1 MIAFRRIVIVVLE
14 NASRDTVLSNQYMS
28 DLRKKGVFLSNS
40 HGVTH
45 PSQPNYFAMTG
56 GDTLGMV
63 SDDPGWVQWATVVF
77 SNPVP
82 PVDCITDL
90 LDRRG
95 LSWKAYA
102 ECLTPGDLVYATDP
116 LPPPPDGDFP
126 FARRH
131 VPFLSYPHIMK
142 DKEYADQHI
151 VNAAENFEL
160 DLAAGRLPHYS
171 FYTPN
176 LINDGHSLPPYGFP
190 PNPLDNCNE
199 TQDKYPP
206 AHPLEDKDQL
216 LNIEAFLK
224 NFLGDDPVSKFPPE
238 TLIVITFDESY
249 GAEVPYNI
257 YTLLIGDMLEAG
269 TVRHEPYNH
278 YSLLRTIEDNF
289 GLGTLG
295 RNDAA
300 ATPYWFVRHE
310 VQK

>member
-1 MIAFRRIVIVVLE
+1 MIAFRRAVIVVLE
-14 NASRDTVLSNQYMS
+14 NASRDTVLANQYMS

-63 SDDPGWVQWATVVF
+63 SDDPGWVQWTTVVF
-77 SNPVP
+77 TNPAP
-82 PVDCITDL
+82 PVNCVTDL
-90 LDRRG
+90 LDKKG

-102 ECLTPGDLVYATDP
+102 ECLTPGDMVYATNP
-116 LPPPPDGDFP
+116 LPVPPDGNFP

-131 VPFLSYPHIMK
+131 VPFLSYPHIMEN
-142 DKEYADQHI
+142 KEYADLHI

-171 FYTPN
+171 FYVPN

-199 TQDKYPP
+199 TQEKYAP
-206 AHPLEDKDQL
+206 AHPIEDKDQL

-238 TLIVITFDESY
+238 TLIIVTFDESY
-249 GAEVPYNI
+249 GADVQYNI
-257 YTLLIGDMLEAG
+257 YTLLMGDMLEPG

-300 ATPYWFVRHE
+300 ATPYWFVRPE
-310 VQK
+310 VR